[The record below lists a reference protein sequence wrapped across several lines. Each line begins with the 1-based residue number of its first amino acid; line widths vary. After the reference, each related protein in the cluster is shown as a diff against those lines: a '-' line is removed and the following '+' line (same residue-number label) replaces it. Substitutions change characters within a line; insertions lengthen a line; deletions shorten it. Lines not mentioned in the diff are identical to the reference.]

1 MKGNQLMTTNFSRRR
16 FCLSFALGAGGT
28 ACYGLSHRH
37 AGRMDLASFS
47 RASTALGTQVEIT
60 ALHSKEAKAAEG
72 VKAAF
77 AELEQVEEVMSLYRP
92 HSQLCRLNR
101 EGILRRP
108 HPFLVEVL
116 TAARELSE
124 KSGGKFDV
132 TIQPLWKL
140 HESAAR
146 QNRLPSAAELA
157 AAIEH
162 VDWRKLEISKS
173 LIRLQR
179 PGMAVTL
186 NGIAQGYAADRAK
199 AALQEHGVEH
209 ALINTGELTSLGS
222 KSAGQPW
229 RVGIQ
234 HPRHEDAYIAL
245 ADLDGRCLA
254 TSGDYA
260 ATFGHDRNRHHILDP
275 DTGASAAG
283 FVSVSIAAPS
293 GLLADGLSTAAF
305 VLGPAEG
312 ERLVHQFSDTD
323 LLGVLQNGRLLRTAG
338 FPASRDEEDCV

>member
-1 MKGNQLMTTNFSRRR
+1 MTMNLTRRR
-16 FCLSFALGAGGT
+16 FCLSLALGAGA
-28 ACYGLSHRH
+28 ACYGISRWSGNNKNLV
-37 AGRMDLASFS
+37 SFTH
-47 RASTALGTQVEIT
+47 ASTALGTKVEIT
-60 ALHSKEAKAAEG
+60 ALHSCQEGAAEG

-101 EGILRRP
+101 EGVLRQP
-108 HPFLVEVL
+108 HPYLVEVL
-116 TAARELSE
+116 TAAQELAE

-132 TIQPLWKL
+132 TVQPLWKL

-146 QNRLPSAAELA
+146 AGRSPSAAEIA
-157 AAIEH
+157 AAVEL
-162 VDWRKLEISKS
+162 VDWNKLEVSQS
-173 LIRLQR
+173 LIRLHR
-179 PGMAVTL
+179 PRMAVTL

-199 AALQEHGVEH
+199 AALQEHGIEQ

-222 KSAGQPW
+222 KSTGQPW

-234 HPRHEDAYIAL
+234 HPRQEDAYIAL

-260 ATFGHDRNRHHILDP
+260 TTFGNDRQRHHILDP
-275 DTGASAAG
+275 DTGTSASG
-283 FVSVSIAAPS
+283 FASVSIAAPS

-305 VLGPAEG
+305 VLGPEHG
-312 ERLVHQFSDTD
+312 ERLVKQMPKTD

-338 FPASRDEEDCV
+338 FPTSRDAEAGI

>member
-1 MKGNQLMTTNFSRRR
+1 MAFNLTRRR
-16 FCLSFALGAGGT
+16 FCLSLALGAGGA
-28 ACYGLSHRH
+28 ACYGLSRLGS
-37 AGRMDLASFS
+37 GRKELASFS
-47 RASTALGTQVEIT
+47 HTSTALGTKVEIT
-60 ALHSKEAKAAEG
+60 ALHSSQSQAAAG

-101 EGILRRP
+101 EGVLRQP
-108 HPFLVEVL
+108 HPYLVEVL
-116 TAARELSE
+116 TAAHELAD

-140 HESAAR
+140 HEAAAQHDR
-146 QNRLPSAAELA
+146 TPSAAEIA
-157 AAIEH
+157 AAVEL
-162 VDWRKLEISKS
+162 VDWRKLEVSTN
-173 LIRLQR
+173 LIRLNR
-179 PGMAVTL
+179 FGMAVTL

-199 AALQEHGVEH
+199 AALQQHSVKH

-222 KSAGQPW
+222 KATGQPW

-234 HPRHEDAYIAL
+234 HPREAEDFIAL

-260 ATFGHDRNRHHILDP
+260 TTFGNDCQRHHILDP

-283 FVSVSIAAPS
+283 FASVSIAAPS
-293 GLLADGLSTAAF
+293 GLLADGLSTATF
-305 VLGPAEG
+305 VLGPVEG
-312 ERLVHQFSDTD
+312 ERLVKQTPGTD

-338 FPASRDEEDCV
+338 FPTSRDEEAGV

>member
-1 MKGNQLMTTNFSRRR
+1 MMMKLNRRR
-16 FCLSFALGAGGT
+16 FCLSLALGAGG
-28 ACYGLSHRH
+28 A
-37 AGRMDLASFS
+37 AWFGRSRWSGGGRELASFTHS
-47 RASTALGTQVEIT
+47 STALGTKVEIT
-60 ALHSKEAKAAEG
+60 ALHYRQEQAAAG

-92 HSQLCRLNR
+92 YSQLCRLNR
-101 EGILRRP
+101 EGVLREP
-108 HPFLVEVL
+108 HPYLVEVL
-116 TAARELSE
+116 SASQELAE

-140 HESAAR
+140 HQSAAK
-146 QNRLPSAAELA
+146 QNGTPTNSEIA
-157 AAIEH
+157 AAVEL
-162 VDWRKLEISKS
+162 VDWRSLNVSKT
-173 LIRLQR
+173 LIRLNR

-199 AALQEHGVEH
+199 AALLNHGIEH

-222 KSAGQPW
+222 KSAGRPW

-234 HPRHEDAYIAL
+234 HPRQEDAYIAL

-260 ATFGHDRNRHHILDP
+260 TTFGSDRERHHILDP
-275 DTGASAAG
+275 DTGTSAAG
-283 FVSVSIAAPS
+283 FASVSIAAPS

-312 ERLVHQFSDTD
+312 EKLVQHFRGAD

-338 FPASRDEEDCV
+338 FPTSRDEEAEA

>member
-1 MKGNQLMTTNFSRRR
+1 MSMNFTRRR
-16 FCLSFALGAGGT
+16 FCLSLALGAGGA
-28 ACYGLSHRH
+28 ACYGLSHLRSD
-37 AGRMDLASFS
+37 RKDLASFS
-47 RASTALGTQVEIT
+47 HASTALGTKVEIT
-60 ALHSKEAKAAEG
+60 ALHSSQARAADG

-77 AELEQVEEVMSLYRP
+77 AELELVEEVMSLYRP

-101 EGILRRP
+101 EGVLRQP
-108 HPFLVEVL
+108 HPYLVEVL
-116 TAARELSE
+116 KSAQELAE
-124 KSGGKFDV
+124 KTGGKFDI

-140 HESAAR
+140 HETASR
-146 QNRLPSAAELA
+146 EGRTPSGVEIA
-157 AAIEH
+157 AAVEL
-162 VDWRKLEISKS
+162 VDWRRLEVSKK
-173 LIRLQR
+173 LIRLHR
-179 PGMAVTL
+179 PSMAVTL

-199 AALQEHGVEH
+199 AALQKHGVEH

-222 KSAGQPW
+222 KSTGQPW

-234 HPRHEDAYIAL
+234 HPRQADAFIAL

-260 ATFGHDRNRHHILDP
+260 TTFGNDQIRHHILDP

-283 FVSVSIAAPS
+283 FASVSIAAPS
-293 GLLADGLSTAAF
+293 GLLADGLSTATF

-312 ERLVHQFSDTD
+312 GRLIKQTPGTD

-338 FPASRDEEDCV
+338 LPTSRDEEASV

>member
-1 MKGNQLMTTNFSRRR
+1 MTMNLTRRR
-16 FCLSFALGAGGT
+16 FCLSLALGAGGA
-28 ACYGLSHRH
+28 ACYGLSRLGSGRH
-37 AGRMDLASFS
+37 ELASFS
-47 RASTALGTQVEIT
+47 HASTALGTKVEIT
-60 ALHSKEAKAAEG
+60 ALHSSQVRAAEG
-72 VKAAF
+72 VQAAF
-77 AELEQVEEVMSLYRP
+77 AELELVEEVMSLYRP
-92 HSQLCRLNR
+92 DSQLCRLNR
-101 EGILRRP
+101 EGMLRQP
-108 HPFLVEVL
+108 HPYLVEVL
-116 TAARELSE
+116 TAAQELAE

-146 QNRLPSAAELA
+146 QGRTPSTVEIVAAVEL
-157 AAIEH
+157 
-162 VDWRKLEISKS
+162 VDWRKLEVSTN
-173 LIRLQR
+173 LVRLNR

-199 AALQEHGVEH
+199 AAMQRHGVEH

-222 KSAGQPW
+222 KSSGQPW

-234 HPRHEDAYIAL
+234 HPRVDDAYIAL

-260 ATFGHDRNRHHILDP
+260 TTFGNDRERHHILDP
-275 DTGASAAG
+275 DTGASSAG
-283 FVSVSIAAPS
+283 FASVSIAAPS

-312 ERLVHQFSDTD
+312 ERLVKQTPGTD
-323 LLGVLQNGRLLRTAG
+323 LLGVLQNGRLLRTVG
-338 FPASRDEEDCV
+338 FPISRDEEAGV